1 MKYAI
6 VFLALVMGLNTDLLA
21 ADSKELEKLFNQA
34 QLASRA
40 GDHAK
45 AVDGFSKVLAL
56 KPAEQAKAAA
66 LQRRG
71 EAYFKMAKI
80 KESIVDFDAYLKIRP
95 KEDPHHWQRGICY
108 YYSGEFKK
116 GHEQFERHQV
126 VNSNDVENAVWH
138 FLCKLRAT
146 DFKTAQKALI
156 PIKGDGR
163 VPMMEV
169 HALFAGKSTPKK
181 VMAKA
186 MVGKVDEARRA
197 RQVFYANLYLA
208 LWFEANGDAKEAAK
222 HLVPAAAVA
231 DEHGYMGDVARVHAI
246 LRKVKV
252 PRKK

>member
-1 MKYAI
+1 MKRAI

-21 ADSKELEKLFNQA
+21 ADDEAVQKLFVKA
-34 QLASRA
+34 RVASRKS
-40 GDHAK
+40 DHAGVVK
-45 AVDGFSKVLAL
+45 HLSAALAL
-56 KPAEQAKAAA
+56 KPDENARGGAHQA
-66 LQRRG
+66 RG

-80 KESIVDFDAYLKIRP
+80 KESIADFDAYLKIRP
-95 KEDPHHWQRGICY
+95 NQDPYHWQRGISY

-116 GHEQFERHQV
+116 GHEQFERHQT

-169 HALFAGKSTPKK
+169 HALFAGKRTPKK

-186 MVGKVDEARRA
+186 MAGEVNEARRA

-208 LWFEANGDAKEAAK
+208 LWFEANGDAKQAAK
-222 HLVPAAAVA
+222 YLVPAAAVA

-252 PRKK
+252 PQKK

>member
-6 VFLALVMGLNTDLLA
+6 VFLALVMGLNTELLA
-21 ADSKELEKLFNQA
+21 ADDEAVQKLFVKA
-34 QLASRA
+34 RVASRKS
-40 GDHAK
+40 DHAGVVK
-45 AVDGFSKVLAL
+45 HLSAALAL
-56 KPAEQAKAAA
+56 KPDENTRGGAHQA
-66 LQRRG
+66 RG

-80 KESIVDFDAYLKIRP
+80 KESIADFDAYLKINPER
-95 KEDPHHWQRGICY
+95 DPHHWMRGICY

-116 GHEQFERHQV
+116 GHEQFERHQT

-186 MVGKVDEARRA
+186 TAGKVDELRRA

-208 LWFEANGDAKEAAK
+208 LWFEANGDAKEVAK
-222 HLVPAAAVA
+222 YLVPAAAVA

-252 PRKK
+252 PKKK

>member
-1 MKYAI
+1 MI
-6 VFLALVMGLNTDLLA
+6 LDTDSLATENENV
-21 ADSKELEKLFNQA
+21 EKLLNQA
-34 QLASRA
+34 QHALRV

-45 AVDGFSKVLAL
+45 AAEGFTKVLAL
-56 KPAEQAKAAA
+56 KPVEQVRAAV

-80 KESIVDFDAYLKIRP
+80 KESITDFDAYLKIRP
-95 KEDPHHWQRGICY
+95 KEDPYHWQRGICY

-116 GHEQFERHQV
+116 GHEQFERHQT

-146 DFKTAQKALI
+146 DFKTARRSLI
-156 PIKGDGR
+156 PIKVDGR

-169 HALFAGKSTPKK
+169 HALFAGKSTSEK

-186 MVGKVDEARRA
+186 KTGKVDERRRA

-208 LWFEANGDAKEAAK
+208 LWFEALGKDKEAAK
-222 HLVPAAAVA
+222 YLKPAAAVA
-231 DEHGYMGDVARVHAI
+231 ADHGYMGDVARVHAI

-252 PRKK
+252 PKKK